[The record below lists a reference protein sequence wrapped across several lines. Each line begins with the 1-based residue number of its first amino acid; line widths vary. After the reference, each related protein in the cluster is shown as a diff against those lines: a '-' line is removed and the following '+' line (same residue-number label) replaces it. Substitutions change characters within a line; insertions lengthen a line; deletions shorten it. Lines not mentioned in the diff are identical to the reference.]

1 MLLVFPLFVSKYICG
16 LRLSVKCI
24 ITCRIKEQNAMW
36 HRFRSLFWDSKGWIC
51 KYLCPI
57 ILELST
63 SCMYAGYEYQTSKGL
78 KYGAVFCSRRS
89 NICQL
94 KFSFC
99 FRHFSCYGLIGSIH
113 NYIQMDREVCKM
125 KAATSLHVFG
135 EWLNTHTL
143 QQSKGMVLRQGSVN
157 SFMYNVWI
165 GQVSSVP

>member
-1 MLLVFPLFVSKYICG
+1 
-16 LRLSVKCI
+16 
-24 ITCRIKEQNAMW
+24 
-36 HRFRSLFWDSKGWIC
+36 
-51 KYLCPI
+51 
-57 ILELST
+57 
-63 SCMYAGYEYQTSKGL
+63 MYAGYEYQTSKGL

-165 GQVSSVP
+165 GQVSSVPWASSTHWLLFESDLITLPFTYCMWTPRAPISHHSQNFVSPLANLSTHFSP